1 MKRHR
6 SIALVA
12 LAACAAPMAGVA
24 SASAMEPTG
33 DYAVFTQCPRY
44 SAGVNLCLFA
54 RTSTGKVTLGDQT
67 VPITNP
73 IVLQRGIV
81 RNEGTEAETFV
92 AALNGDTLTKS
103 PQSVPRGLLDLLE
116 CSEIT
121 EPLEH
126 ILCELAFEN
135 GITAV
140 NATTELAKPASA
152 IRVSKNNLVNREGVA
167 LSLPVKIHLESPLLG
182 SDCYIGSSSQPLVWN
197 LTTGTTSPPA
207 PNGSISGKVG
217 KIDEKDKA
225 EFIQISNNT
234 LVDNAFASPGVTG
247 CGGALAFV
255 LDPIINSK
263 LGLPAPAGHGT
274 VILNNLID
282 LAAAESVIAS
292 AK

>member
-12 LAACAAPMAGVA
+12 LVACAASMAGVA
-24 SASAMEPTG
+24 SASATGPTG
-33 DYAVFTQCPRY
+33 DYAVFDQCPRY
-44 SAGVNLCLFA
+44 SARVNLCLFA
-54 RTSTGKVTLGDQT
+54 HTSTGKVTLGDQS
-67 VPITNP
+67 VPITKP
-73 IVLQRGIV
+73 IVLQRGII

-92 AALNGDTLTKS
+92 AALNGETLTKS
-103 PQSVPRGLLDLLE
+103 PQAVPRGLLDLLE
-116 CSEIT
+116 CNEIT
-121 EPLEH
+121 EPLGR

-135 GITAV
+135 DMTAV

-152 IRVSKNNLVNREGVA
+152 IKVSKNNLVNREGVA
-167 LSLPVKIHLESPLLG
+167 LSLPVKIHLENPLLG
-182 SDCYIGSSSQPLVWN
+182 SECYIGSSSRPLVWN

-207 PNGSISGKVG
+207 PNSSISGKVG
-217 KIDEKDKA
+217 KIEEKDEA
-225 EFIQISNNT
+225 EFIQISDDT

-255 LDPIINSK
+255 LDPIINAK

-292 AK
+292 EK